1 MSRTVTTTGELRD
14 VVNLPILA
22 VLPFVNLKKRS
33 GGRTPYIT
41 PDSDS
46 GYTES
51 VRGLRVKLK
60 KSLSPTKDR
69 NDNEYPC
76 GRGKTTVVVN
86 LALSAVGE
94 GKKVVIVDADLRN
107 QSVGEFFRGFRR
119 KAGAHGVP

>member
-60 KSLSPTKDR
+60 KKLVPDKKIVMITSTLAG
-69 NDNEYPC
+69 E
-76 GRGKTTVVVN
+76 GKTTVAVN
-86 LALSAVGE
+86 LAFSAVGE
-94 GKKVVIVDADLRN
+94 WKKRCV
-107 QSVGEFFRGFRR
+107 
-119 KAGAHGVP
+119 

>member
-1 MSRTVTTTGELRD
+1 MPTLPTEPYNEFNAKTTVIKGALAGAAAALILVFLVSLMSRTVTTTGELRD

-60 KSLSPTKDR
+60 
-69 NDNEYPC
+69 
-76 GRGKTTVVVN
+76 
-86 LALSAVGE
+86 
-94 GKKVVIVDADLRN
+94 
-107 QSVGEFFRGFRR
+107 
-119 KAGAHGVP
+119 